1 MLSKVTPWGMSVGK
15 GNLPEAVSTSLQV
28 LRVSAKTSAT
38 SGPNLSV
45 LLVVG
50 SLGRG
55 GNISPGADLL
65 TVH

>member
-1 MLSKVTPWGMSVGK
+1 MSVGK
-15 GNLPEAVSTSLQV
+15 SNLPEASEHILQV

-50 SLGRG
+50 SLGK
-55 GNISPGADLL
+55 GNISPGAGLL